1 MLFSNKE
8 KEEEDY
14 INNNQNPSIILQ
26 RIRKMET
33 YSDIL
38 RKPNRDLFN
47 KMIQSAY
54 KYSSAIDAK
63 CEDYATEYLLMFILL
78 ENYKNLLKY

>member
-26 RIRKMET
+26 RELEKWKT
-33 YSDIL
+33 CSDIL

-63 CEDYATEYLLMFILL
+63 CEDYATEYLLMSILL
-78 ENYKNLLKY
+78 ENYKTY

>member
-8 KEEEDY
+8 KEQEDY

-63 CEDYATEYLLMFILL
+63 CEDYATEYLLMSILL
-78 ENYKNLLKY
+78 EN

>member
-63 CEDYATEYLLMFILL
+63 CEDYATEYLLMSILL

>member
-63 CEDYATEYLLMFILL
+63 CEDYATEYLLMSIQL

>member
-1 MLFSNKE
+1 MMSIVFHHYKILKEHFDSKIMLFSNKE

-38 RKPNRDLFN
+38 R
-47 KMIQSAY
+47 
-54 KYSSAIDAK
+54 
-63 CEDYATEYLLMFILL
+63 
-78 ENYKNLLKY
+78 